1 MFHRRRFFHGKAIHG
16 EEAPDIA
23 WLNPDGRHMTQEA
36 WKAGHV
42 RSLGVQLFGGQVDV
56 DERGT
61 TIHGNEMLVLFN
73 ADHKL
78 TLPFTLP
85 KHAPENL
92 PWELM
97 FDTADDSI
105 ECPKRADA
113 VYQLQPC
120 ATAILR
126 ASRNE
131 TAEEISALLP
141 GVG

>member
-1 MFHRRRFFHGKAIHG
+1 MWTNAAPRFTATRC
-16 EEAPDIA
+16 
-23 WLNPDGRHMTQEA
+23 WC
-36 WKAGHV
+36 
-42 RSLGVQLFGGQVDV
+42 
-56 DERGT
+56 
-61 TIHGNEMLVLFN
+61 LFN

-78 TLPFTLP
+78 TIPFTLP

-97 FDTADDSI
+97 FDTADDAI
-105 ECPKRADA
+105 ECPKSVDK

-120 ATAILR
+120 STAILR